1 MFQHE
6 ARPFEISAMKP
17 NAKNMLQSH
26 ANIRDPRADWF
37 YKSHFLRNPNV
48 SCQRLVERKYEIF
61 LETFKLKGVRNKFWK
76 AETEYFYVLCWCVM
90 VIKSYLFSLSLYVCS
105 LHIHISHALSK
116 WFCNDMKLSTLSS
129 PIETCRCQTIFY
141 SFSDRIFGMLCPPS
155 PFTMRRETLTQK
167 VWFAR
172 FTVAKTMGIE

>member
-17 NAKNMLQSH
+17 NAKNMLRSH

-90 VIKSYLFSLSLYVCS
+90 VIKSYLFFSVAVCLQS
-105 LHIHISHALSK
+105 TYTYITCIVQMILQWYEIINPLLTN
-116 WFCNDMKLSTLSS
+116 WNLPMPNDFLF
-129 PIETCRCQTIFY
+129 IF
-141 SFSDRIFGMLCPPS
+141 
-155 PFTMRRETLTQK
+155 
-167 VWFAR
+167 W
-172 FTVAKTMGIE
+172 

>member
-17 NAKNMLQSH
+17 NAKNMLRSH

-61 LETFKLKGVRNKFWK
+61 HETFKLKGVRNKFWK

-90 VIKSYLFSLSLYVCS
+90 VIKSYLFSLSLHVCS
-105 LHIHISHALSK
+105 LHMGQFLQGGRNGRLMSFFFLKVEPSCDQTWWDSPVFFSIVSCLSYV
-116 WFCNDMKLSTLSS
+116 LSAKNTLVR
-129 PIETCRCQTIFY
+129 PVG
-141 SFSDRIFGMLCPPS
+141 SF
-155 PFTMRRETLTQK
+155 
-167 VWFAR
+167 
-172 FTVAKTMGIE
+172 